1 MRNQRQHLVV
11 GTRGSK
17 LALVQTEEILQ
28 ELRRTNPDLQ
38 FEIIEISTSP
48 DVRWQDPL
56 DSFPA
61 GMFVKELEHA
71 LLDGV
76 ADIAIHSLKDLPTDM
91 PPQLSIA
98 AVGQREDPRDV
109 LISHS
114 NLSLSQL
121 QQGARLGTSSPRRAS
136 QVKTMRRDLEIV
148 PIRGNVDTRL
158 RKVQDGEYDAAVM
171 AAAGIRRLGLLDQ
184 ITQYFSTQELI
195 PPPGQGAL
203 AAQIRADDDWTR
215 RVLKDVNHQFTQI
228 AVVAERAFLSH
239 LGGGCK
245 VPVGAY
251 SEIQAGVLGIRGII
265 IDDEG
270 RRSFSTEVS
279 GTPNDPTSLG
289 IELAERLLDMGARG
303 IV

>member
-1 MRNQRQHLVV
+1 MTDLRQRLVV

-38 FEIIEISTSP
+38 FEVIEISTRP
-48 DVRWQDPL
+48 DVRSQDPL
-56 DSFPA
+56 SSFPA

-76 ADIAIHSLKDLPTDM
+76 ADIAIHSLKDLPTEM

-98 AVGQREDPRDV
+98 AVGERQDPRDV
-109 LISHS
+109 LVSRS
-114 NLSLSQL
+114 NLSLSEL
-121 QQGARLGTSSPRRAS
+121 KQGSRLGTSSPRRAS
-136 QVKTMRRDLEIV
+136 QVKTMRRDLDIV

-158 RKVQDGEYDAAVM
+158 KKVHDGEYDATVM
-171 AAAGIRRLGLLDQ
+171 AAAGIQRLGLLSQ
-184 ITQYFSTQELI
+184 VTQYFSTQELI

-203 AAQIRADDDWTR
+203 AVQIRADDEQTR
-215 RVLKDVNHQFTQI
+215 RVVEHVNHQTTQI
-228 AVVAERAFLSH
+228 AIDAERAFLSH

-251 SEIQAGVLGIRGII
+251 SEIQSGILEIRGII
-265 IDDEG
+265 IDDEA
-270 RRSFSTEVS
+270 RQYFSSEVS
-279 GTPNDPTSLG
+279 GSPDDPVSLG
-289 IELAERLLDMGARG
+289 IKLAERLLDMGARE

>member
-215 RVLKDVNHQFTQI
+215 RVLEDVNHQFTQI

-251 SEIQAGVLGIRGII
+251 SEIQAGVLGIRGNP
-265 IDDEG
+265 
-270 RRSFSTEVS
+270 RRRKAPREAQIF
-279 GTPNDPTSLG
+279 LG
-289 IELAERLLDMGARG
+289 FRGNPRLRKASREARKIFRFRG
-303 IV
+303 SP

>member
-28 ELRRTNPDLQ
+28 KLRRTNPDLQ

-136 QVKTMRRDLEIV
+136 QVKTMRQDLEIV

-215 RVLKDVNHQFTQI
+215 RVLEDVNHQFTQI

>member
-61 GMFVKELEHA
+61 GMFVKELEYA

-121 QQGARLGTSSPRRAS
+121 QPGARLGTSSPRRAS

-158 RKVQDGEYDAAVM
+158 RKVQDGEYDAAIM

-215 RVLKDVNHQFTQI
+215 RVLEDVNHQFTQV

>member
-28 ELRRTNPDLQ
+28 KLRRTNPDLQ

-56 DSFPA
+56 DSFPV

-158 RKVQDGEYDAAVM
+158 RKVQDGEYDATVM
-171 AAAGIRRLGLLDQ
+171 AAAGIRRLGLLNQ
-184 ITQYFSTQELI
+184 ITQYSLQ
-195 PPPGQGAL
+195 
-203 AAQIRADDDWTR
+203 
-215 RVLKDVNHQFTQI
+215 V
-228 AVVAERAFLSH
+228 
-239 LGGGCK
+239 
-245 VPVGAY
+245 
-251 SEIQAGVLGIRGII
+251 IQKY
-265 IDDEG
+265 
-270 RRSFSTEVS
+270 
-279 GTPNDPTSLG
+279 
-289 IELAERLLDMGARG
+289 
-303 IV
+303 